1 MAWKIEFE
9 RAALKELEN
18 PVARR
23 ILKFLHQRVGKLD
36 DPRKIGARLHG
47 TLSEFWKYRIG
58 DYRLI
63 CSLENDR
70 LVVLV
75 LRIGHRR
82 DGLQTVATTEA
93 RRTPNLFL

>member
-1 MAWKIEFE
+1 MAWKIEFSP
-9 RAALKELEN
+9 AALKQLN
-18 PVARR
+18 KLDKPVARR
-23 ILKFLHQRVGKLD
+23 ILKFLRERVGSLD
-36 DPRKIGARLHG
+36 DPRKIGARLQG
-47 TLSEFWKYRIG
+47 TLSEFWKCRVG

-82 DGLQTVATTEA
+82 EVYKH
-93 RRTPNLFL
+93 

>member
-9 RAALKELEN
+9 RAALKELEQLDK
-18 PVARR
+18 PVRQR
-23 ILKFLHQRVGKLD
+23 ILKFLHERLGKLD
-36 DPRKIGARLHG
+36 DPRKIGARLQG
-47 TLSEFWKYRIG
+47 TLSEFWKYRVG

-82 DGLQTVATTEA
+82 EVYS
-93 RRTPNLFL
+93 R

>member
-1 MAWKIEFE
+1 MAWNVEVSPKAQ
-9 RAALKELEN
+9 RQLDELDK

-23 ILKFLHQRVGKLD
+23 ISRFLYERIGKLD
-36 DPRKIGARLHG
+36 DPRQIGERLQG
-47 TLSEFWKYRIG
+47 TLSDFWRYRVG

-82 DGLQTVATTEA
+82 DVYE
-93 RRTPNLFL
+93 R

>member
-1 MAWKIEFE
+1 M
-9 RAALKELEN
+9 
-18 PVARR
+18 
-23 ILKFLHQRVGKLD
+23 KFLSERVAKLD
-36 DPRKIGARLHG
+36 DPRQIGGSLQG
-47 TLSEFWKYRIG
+47 TLSGLWKYRVG

-82 DGLQTVATTEA
+82 EIYS
-93 RRTPNLFL
+93 R

>member
-9 RAALKELEN
+9 RAAQKELEKLDK
-18 PVARR
+18 PIARR

-36 DPRKIGARLHG
+36 DPRKIGQRLQG
-47 TLSEFWKYRIG
+47 NLSEFWRYRVG
-58 DYRLI
+58 DYRII

-70 LVVLV
+70 FVVLV

-82 DGLQTVATTEA
+82 DVYS
-93 RRTPNLFL
+93 R